1 MFYLTL
7 RTIALQLKNGFTI
20 TSGGA
25 NWAFQQQI
33 NLGGKSDVHYIAETT
48 QKSATSIRIY
58 CGVIIGIVKLWSAE

>member
-25 NWAFQQQI
+25 NWALQQQI